1 MCEEALTADLNT
13 PAGGVTPGVVGAAP
27 TPMFGAFGGGVRAV
41 DTNGDGIADSLITP
55 IPGVYPTAT
64 PTAVPQPLSQQPQMT
79 VRVPRG
85 VVAGQM
91 VAITVNGA
99 PMQVQIPVGLSEGQ
113 VFAINPPS
121 PFVTVDA
128 VPLP

>member
-1 MCEEALTADLNT
+1 M
-13 PAGGVTPGVVGAAP
+13 
-27 TPMFGAFGGGVRAV
+27 
-41 DTNGDGIADSLITP
+41 
-55 IPGVYPTAT
+55 YPTAT
-64 PTAVPQPLSQQPQMT
+64 PTAVPQPLSQQTQMT
-79 VRVPRG
+79 VQVPRG
-85 VVAGQM
+85 VVGGQM